1 MAKTKRNKPQGADS
15 KRFSCT
21 LFGGCGV
28 FAVAMSYELSLLLS
42 FPAICSRTTGSACLN
57 HGVYFC
63 GAL

>member
-28 FAVAMSYELSLLLS
+28 FAVAMSYEL
-42 FPAICSRTTGSACLN
+42 
-57 HGVYFC
+57 
-63 GAL
+63 